1 MNVHGL
7 IMVHI
12 TGLGV
17 FSVHLGVLL
26 HVLATYE
33 SQRTL
38 CKLRRAGDKS
48 PGSCV

>member
-12 TGLGV
+12 TGF

-26 HVLATYE
+26 NVLATYA

-38 CKLRRAGDKS
+38 CKLRRAGGKS